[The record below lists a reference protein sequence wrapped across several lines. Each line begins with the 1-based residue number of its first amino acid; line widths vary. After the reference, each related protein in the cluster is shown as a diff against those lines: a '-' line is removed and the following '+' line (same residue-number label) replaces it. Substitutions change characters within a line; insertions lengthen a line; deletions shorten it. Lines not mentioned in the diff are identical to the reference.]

1 MSDAKPIYDLMLLLD
16 PAAADE
22 QKAKI
27 LSDSEAAIAK
37 AGEVVGKH
45 DYGLRQMTFEIQ
57 KKKEA
62 EYHLIQFHGT
72 PELLEA
78 LNRTLR
84 ITDGILRFR
93 LIKLAPG
100 TPPPPDLT
108 ARAQSEAAASAPD
121 DFEDDDERSN
131 RSEHVVPAT

>member
-72 PELLEA
+72 PELLA
-78 LNRTLR
+78 GLNRTLR